1 LAGGQFPSVTSSGLQ
16 GTEIEWREFGIRLR
30 FTPTVIGRQMIRL
43 RVAPE
48 VSELDPTTGIITESI
63 RIPFGLTQRRAE
75 TTLELASGSTI
86 ALAGLLSERVRTISQ
101 KLPGVG
107 DVPVLGA

>member
-1 LAGGQFPSVTSSGLQ
+1 D
-16 GTEIEWREFGIRLR
+16 WKEFGVRLR

-48 VSELDPTTGIITESI
+48 VSELDPTTGIQTGEV

-75 TTLELASGSTI
+75 TTIELASGSTI
-86 ALAGLLSERVRTISQ
+86 AIAGLLSERVRGISQ
-101 KLPGVG
+101 KVPALG
-107 DVPVLGA
+107 DVPVLGALFSSVNYQKDVTELVIL